1 MESIIALHGLGGTKE
16 VYLEVQNEL
25 ASFNITAIDLPG
37 HGKQPTLEYFTK
49 ESLIEWLTKYVKEPT
64 SFIGYSISCHILIDF
79 AYTYPHLVEKLIFI
93 DGGYFSPKDFGQSIE
108 EVIEQTKMFVDQ
120 SRVSSVE
127 QVVLDEQKELGRFTE
142 EIAES
147 IRARYK
153 IEKDGSGSLRIQP
166 EVAAAYSEIFYED
179 DEKILCVPIFLITVT
194 QPKELTNI
202 RIAAIEKLKQKTPQ
216 LQQIEVEG
224 SHEIIAEKPK
234 EIARIIQTILCS

>member
-64 SFIGYSISCHILIDF
+64 IFIGYSISCHILIDF

-108 EVIEQTKMFVDQ
+108 EVIEQTKIFVDQ

-166 EVAAAYSEIFYED
+166 EVAAAYSEIFMRMM
-179 DEKILCVPIFLITVT
+179 KKSSVCLFF
-194 QPKELTNI
+194 
-202 RIAAIEKLKQKTPQ
+202 
-216 LQQIEVEG
+216 
-224 SHEIIAEKPK
+224 
-234 EIARIIQTILCS
+234 